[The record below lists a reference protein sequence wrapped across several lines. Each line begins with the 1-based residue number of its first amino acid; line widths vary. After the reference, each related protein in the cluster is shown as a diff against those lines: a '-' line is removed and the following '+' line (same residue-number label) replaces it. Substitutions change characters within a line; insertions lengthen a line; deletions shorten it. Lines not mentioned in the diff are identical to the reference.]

1 MYNNDVKKTETDGF
15 CSETKHL
22 CSGADLSHIIAVSNR
37 HLCERPY
44 LKQVARICR
53 QHPEAF
59 ILREKDLPEEEY
71 LLLADQVMDLCRQY
85 EVPCIIHNFLSVAR
99 RLDSSSIHLPLPV
112 LREHPDAADEF
123 RCVGTSVHS
132 LSDALE
138 AEKLG
143 ASYITA
149 GHIYA
154 TDCKKGLPPRGLS
167 FLQDVCSH
175 VTIPVYAIG
184 GIHLGTPQITEVMD
198 CGAAG
203 ACIMSQMMRI

>member
-1 MYNNDVKKTETDGF
+1 MYN
-15 CSETKHL
+15 
-22 CSGADLSHIIAVSNR
+22 IIAVSNR
-37 HLCERPY
+37 HLCKRPY
-44 LKQVARICR
+44 LEQVERVCK
-53 QHPEAF
+53 QHPKAF
-59 ILREKDLPEEEY
+59 LLREKDLPEEEY

-85 EVPCIIHNFLSVAR
+85 DVPCILHNFLSVAER
-99 RLDSSSIHLPLPV
+99 QKASAIHLPLPV
-112 LREHPDAADEF
+112 LREHPDAAGKF
-123 RCVGTSVHS
+123 RFVGTSVHS

-143 ASYITA
+143 VSYLTA

-167 FLQDVCSH
+167 FLRDICSH
-175 VTIPVYAIG
+175 VTVPVYAIG
-184 GIHLGTPQITEVMD
+184 GIHLGTPQITEVME